1 MVRLKMISDD
11 RWRLYTDKIDMTY
24 YISLTW
30 NAHLAIPTLLNYRYL
45 TNINSISSTTKIYGK
60 ILLLALDYTVNPAF
74 KNI

>member
-45 TNINSISSTTKIYGK
+45 TNINSIFS
-60 ILLLALDYTVNPAF
+60 
-74 KNI
+74 